1 MNQLNSTIPIL
12 NPDIQL
18 SNVYSHSF
26 VFKATKSNMR
36 ISVKAV
42 GSDDR
47 YGTRNIVHEIP
58 YHDDKVLQI
67 YLTYR
72 TNQIFTIFKFL

>member
-1 MNQLNSTIPIL
+1 MNQFSSIKPS
-12 NPDIQL
+12 NP
-18 SNVYSHSF
+18 NFKCPYTCF

-58 YHDDKVLQI
+58 YHDDKVLKI
-67 YLTYR
+67 YLRVHTK
-72 TNQIFTIFKFL
+72 QIFTRLSYQNNQ